1 MTEAIMNLADTD
13 SGPTPRTEADRQRA
27 WIAFVKVLLVLPGA
41 LEAQLLRDSDLT
53 LLGYMIL
60 ARLADTP
67 EEALRMS
74 QIATMANG
82 SLPRTSQAVA
92 RLEDRGWVRRTVI
105 SGRGQG
111 RRFTIASLT
120 EAGRAQ
126 LARATPAHTALVR
139 RLVIDPAGGQ
149 FSELGSIAQR
159 IVEALGL
166 PPSDPL
172 HS

>member
-1 MTEAIMNLADTD
+1 MNLAETGG
-13 SGPTPRTEADRQRA
+13 GPTTPIDEQHHQE

-67 EEALRMS
+67 DETLQMS
-74 QIATMANG
+74 AIATMANG
-82 SLPRTSQAVA
+82 SLPRTSQAIS
-92 RLEDRGWVRRTVI
+92 RLEERGWVRRTVVS

-111 RRFTIASLT
+111 RRFTVASLT
-120 EAGRAQ
+120 EAGRAH
-126 LARATPAHTALVR
+126 LAQATPGHAALVR
-139 RLVIDPAGGQ
+139 HLVIEPAGEQ
-149 FSELGSIAQR
+149 FSALGSVAQH

-166 PPSDPL
+166 PTKPSAD
-172 HS
+172 

>member
-1 MTEAIMNLADTD
+1 MSVAE
-13 SGPTPRTEADRQRA
+13 SGGGPTERIDELHPQA
-27 WIAFVKVLLVLPGA
+27 WIALVKVLLVLPGV

-67 EEALRMS
+67 DATLRMS

-82 SLPRTSQAVA
+82 SLPRTSQAIA

-111 RRFTIASLT
+111 RRFTIAALT
-120 EAGRAQ
+120 EAGRAKLVQ
-126 LARATPAHTALVR
+126 ATPEHNALVR
-139 RLVIDPAGGQ
+139 RLVIEPAGDQ
-149 FSELGSIAQR
+149 FDELGSVAQR

-166 PPSDPL
+166 PTGPTSN
-172 HS
+172 

>member
-1 MTEAIMNLADTD
+1 MNPAETD
-13 SGPTPRTEADRQRA
+13 SDPTKQIDEDRQQE
-27 WIAFVKVLLVLPGA
+27 WIAIVKVLLVLPGA

-67 EEALRMS
+67 DETLQMS

-82 SLPRTSQAVA
+82 SLPRTSQAIS
-92 RLEDRGWVRRTVI
+92 RLENRGWVRRTVI

-111 RRFTIASLT
+111 RRFTVASLT

-126 LARATPAHTALVR
+126 LAKATPEHTALVR
-139 RLVIDPAGGQ
+139 RLVFDPAGDQ
-149 FSELGSIAQR
+149 FSVLGSVAQR

-166 PPSDPL
+166 PTRPTAN
-172 HS
+172 

>member
-1 MTEAIMNLADTD
+1 MREAIMNPAETD
-13 SGPTPRTEADRQRA
+13 GGPTERIDEGHQRD
-27 WIAFVKVLLVLPGA
+27 WIAIVKVLLVLPGA

-67 EEALRMS
+67 EATLQMS

-82 SLPRTSQAVA
+82 SLPRTSQAIS

-111 RRFTIASLT
+111 RRFTVAALT
-120 EAGRAQ
+120 DAGRAQ
-126 LARATPAHTALVR
+126 LAQATPEHSALVR
-139 RLVIDPAGGQ
+139 RLVIEPAGGQ
-149 FSELGSIAQR
+149 LGALGSVAQR

-166 PPSDPL
+166 PVTPTAN
-172 HS
+172 

>member
-1 MTEAIMNLADTD
+1 MNPAEPD
-13 SGPTPRTEADRQRA
+13 SGSTKRIDEDHQQD

-67 EEALRMS
+67 DATLQMS

-82 SLPRTSQAVA
+82 SLPRTSQAIA

-120 EAGRAQ
+120 EAGRTHLAQ
-126 LARATPAHTALVR
+126 ATPAHTALVH
-139 RLVIDPAGGQ
+139 RLVIEPAGGQ
-149 FSELGSIAQR
+149 FSTLGSVAQR
-159 IVEALGL
+159 IVQALGL
-166 PPSDPL
+166 PTRPTAN
-172 HS
+172 

>member
-1 MTEAIMNLADTD
+1 MNLAEAG
-13 SGPTPRTEADRQRA
+13 SSPTGWIGEHRQQE
-27 WIAFVKVLLVLPGA
+27 WIAIVKVLLVLPGA
-41 LEAQLLRDSDLT
+41 LEAQLLHDSDLT

-67 EEALRMS
+67 GETLQMN

-82 SLPRTSQAVA
+82 SLPRTSQAVS
-92 RLEDRGWVRRTVI
+92 RLEDRGWVHRTVI

-111 RRFTIASLT
+111 RRFTVASLT

-126 LARATPAHTALVR
+126 LEQATPAHAALVR
-139 RLVIDPAGGQ
+139 RLIIEPAGDQ
-149 FSELGSIAQR
+149 FSALGSVAQR

-166 PPSDPL
+166 PAKPTAD
-172 HS
+172 

>member
-1 MTEAIMNLADTD
+1 MNLAEAG
-13 SGPTPRTEADRQRA
+13 SGPTKRIVEDHEQD
-27 WIAFVKVLLVLPGA
+27 WIAFVKVLLVLPGM

-67 EEALRMS
+67 DATLQMS

-82 SLPRTSQAVA
+82 SLPRTSQAVS
-92 RLEDRGWVRRTVI
+92 RLEDRGWIRRTVI

-120 EAGRAQ
+120 EAGRAHLTQ
-126 LARATPAHTALVR
+126 ATPAHTALVR
-139 RLVIDPAGGQ
+139 RLVIEPAGGQ
-149 FSELGSIAQR
+149 FSALGSVAQG
-159 IVEALGL
+159 IVEAMGL
-166 PPSDPL
+166 PPRTTAN
-172 HS
+172 

>member
-1 MTEAIMNLADTD
+1 MNQADSDIGQAIPVDEDQL
-13 SGPTPRTEADRQRA
+13 PE
-27 WIAFVKVLLVLPGA
+27 WIAIVKVLLVLPGA

-60 ARLADTP
+60 ARLTDTP
-67 EEALRMS
+67 DETLRMS

-82 SLPRTSQAVA
+82 SLPRTSQAIS

-105 SGRGQG
+105 SGQGQG
-111 RRFTIASLT
+111 RRFTVASLT

-126 LARATPAHTALVR
+126 LAQATPEHTALVR
-139 RLVIDPAGGQ
+139 RLVIDPAGDQ
-149 FSELGSIAQR
+149 FSELGAVAQR

-166 PPSDPL
+166 PTGPTS
-172 HS
+172 

>member
-1 MTEAIMNLADTD
+1 MNLADTH

-139 RLVIDPAGGQ
+139 RLVIDPAGDQ

-172 HS
+172 HT

>member
-1 MTEAIMNLADTD
+1 MDLAETD
-13 SGPTPRTEADRQRA
+13 GGPTERIDEGHQQD
-27 WIAFVKVLLVLPGA
+27 WIAIVKVLLVLPGA
-41 LEAQLLRDSDLT
+41 LEAQLLRESDLT

-67 EEALRMS
+67 EATLQMS

-82 SLPRTSQAVA
+82 SLPRTSQAIS

-111 RRFTIASLT
+111 RRFTVASLT
-120 EAGRAQ
+120 DAGRAQ
-126 LARATPAHTALVR
+126 LAQATPEHSALVR
-139 RLVIDPAGGQ
+139 RLVIEPAGGQ
-149 FSELGSIAQR
+149 LSTLGSVAQR

-166 PPSDPL
+166 PVMPTAN
-172 HS
+172 

>member
-1 MTEAIMNLADTD
+1 MNLAEAGR
-13 SGPTPRTEADRQRA
+13 GPTGWIGEDRQQE
-27 WIAFVKVLLVLPGA
+27 WIAVVKVLLVLPGA
-41 LEAQLLRDSDLT
+41 LEAQLLHDYDLT

-60 ARLADTP
+60 ARLSDTP
-67 EEALRMS
+67 EETLQMS

-82 SLPRTSQAVA
+82 SLPRTSQAVS

-111 RRFTIASLT
+111 RRFTVASLT

-126 LARATPAHTALVR
+126 LAQATPAHAALVR
-139 RLVIDPAGGQ
+139 RLVVEPAGDQ
-149 FSELGSIAQR
+149 FSALGSVAQR

-166 PPSDPL
+166 PAKPTAD
-172 HS
+172 

>member
-1 MTEAIMNLADTD
+1 MNLAESDV
-13 SGPTPRTEADRQRA
+13 GPATPVDEDHQQD
-27 WIAFVKVLLVLPGA
+27 WIAIVKVLLVLPGA

-67 EEALRMS
+67 DETLRMS

-82 SLPRTSQAVA
+82 SLPRTSQAIS

-111 RRFTIASLT
+111 RRFTVASLT
-120 EAGRAQ
+120 EAGRTQ
-126 LARATPAHTALVR
+126 LARATPEHTALVR
-139 RLVIDPAGGQ
+139 RLVIEPAGGQ
-149 FSELGSIAQR
+149 FSELGAVARR

-166 PPSDPL
+166 PMGPTG
-172 HS
+172 

>member
-1 MTEAIMNLADTD
+1 MNLAEAGSD
-13 SGPTPRTEADRQRA
+13 PTEWIDGDRLQE
-27 WIAFVKVLLVLPGA
+27 WIAIVKVLLVLPGA
-41 LEAQLLRDSDLT
+41 LEAQLLHDSDLT

-67 EEALRMS
+67 EETLQMS

-82 SLPRTSQAVA
+82 SLPRTSQAVS

-111 RRFTIASLT
+111 RRFTVASLT

-126 LARATPAHTALVR
+126 LAQATPAHTALVR
-139 RLVIDPAGGQ
+139 RLVIEPAGDQ
-149 FSELGSIAQR
+149 FSALGSVAQR

-166 PPSDPL
+166 PAKPTVD
-172 HS
+172 

>member
-1 MTEAIMNLADTD
+1 MNLAETD
-13 SGPTPRTEADRQRA
+13 SGPTKRIDEDHQQE
-27 WIAFVKVLLVLPGA
+27 WIAIVKVLLVLPGA

-67 EEALRMS
+67 DETLQMS

-82 SLPRTSQAVA
+82 SLPRTSQAIS

-126 LARATPAHTALVR
+126 LAQATPEHTALVR
-139 RLVIDPAGGQ
+139 RLVIEPAGGQ
-149 FSELGSIAQR
+149 FSALGSVAQR

-166 PPSDPL
+166 PVRPTAN
-172 HS
+172 

>member
-1 MTEAIMNLADTD
+1 MNVAETGG
-13 SGPTPRTEADRQRA
+13 GPMEWIDEDHQQD
-27 WIAFVKVLLVLPGA
+27 WIAIVKVLLVLPGA

-67 EEALRMS
+67 GATLRMS

-82 SLPRTSQAVA
+82 SLPRTSQAIS
-92 RLEDRGWVRRTVI
+92 RLEDRGWVRRTVM

-111 RRFTIASLT
+111 RRFTVAALT

-126 LARATPAHTALVR
+126 LAQATPEHAALVR
-139 RLVIDPAGGQ
+139 RLVIEPAGDQ
-149 FSELGSIAQR
+149 FGTMGSVAR
-159 IVEALGL
+159 SIVEALGL
-166 PPSDPL
+166 PKPAAE
-172 HS
+172 

>member
-1 MTEAIMNLADTD
+1 VSLADTGD
-13 SGPTPRTEADRQRA
+13 GPTERIDHDRQRD
-27 WIAFVKVLLVLPGA
+27 WIALVKVLLVLPGA

-60 ARLADTP
+60 ARLDDTP
-67 EEALRMS
+67 DATLRMS

-82 SLPRTSQAVA
+82 SLPRTSQAIS

-111 RRFTIASLT
+111 RRFTTAALT
-120 EAGRAQ
+120 DAGRAK
-126 LARATPAHTALVR
+126 LAEATPAHTALVR
-139 RLVIDPAGGQ
+139 RLVVEPAGDQ
-149 FSELGSIAQR
+149 FGTVGSVAQR

-166 PPSDPL
+166 PVTPTVS
-172 HS
+172 

>member
-1 MTEAIMNLADTD
+1 MSLAETGSSPTE
-13 SGPTPRTEADRQRA
+13 RTEEDQRQD
-27 WIAFVKVLLVLPGA
+27 WIALVKVLLVLPGA

-60 ARLADTP
+60 ARLDDTP
-67 EEALRMS
+67 DATLRMS

-82 SLPRTSQAVA
+82 SLPRTSQAIS
-92 RLEDRGWVRRTVI
+92 RLENRGWVRRTVI

-111 RRFTIASLT
+111 RRFTTARLT

-126 LARATPAHTALVR
+126 LAAATPEHTALVR
-139 RLVIDPAGGQ
+139 RLVIEPAGDQ
-149 FSELGSIAQR
+149 FSALGSVAQR

-166 PPSDPL
+166 PARPAAD
-172 HS
+172 